1 MRDVASRVILLVS
14 LLLSTLTPAA
24 DVPAGPL
31 DPSFRA
37 AEQLVTDAFVQADAQ
52 HLSSTLSPRMKTYVA
67 CPLLGLG
74 DGYYGADQMRLL
86 LRRLFR
92 DRETV
97 RFRILQPAK
106 GTGPDGSAV
115 VMAVWSYRES
125 GAPPSE
131 ARLTFTFARE
141 GDAWRVREIRELK

>member
-1 MRDVASRVILLVS
+1 VILLAS
-14 LLLSTLTPAA
+14 LLLFALAAPSPASA
-24 DVPAGPL
+24 AAQDPAL
-31 DPSFRA
+31 RQA
-37 AEQLVTDAFVQADAQ
+37 QQQVTDAFVQADAQ
-52 HLSSTLSPRMKTYVA
+52 HLSSTLSPHMKTYVA

-74 DGYYGADQMRLL
+74 DGYYGADQMHLL
-86 LRRLFR
+86 LRRLFH

-97 RFRILQPAK
+97 RFRILQPTK

-115 VMAVWSYRES
+115 VMAVWSYREA

-141 GDAWRVREIRELK
+141 GEAWRVREIRELK

>member
-1 MRDVASRVILLVS
+1 MILLAS
-14 LLLSTLTPAA
+14 LLLSTLAAPPAPSA
-24 DVPAGPL
+24 GVTDPAL
-31 DPSFRA
+31 R
-37 AEQLVTDAFVQADAQ
+37 EVQQKVTDAFVQADAPR
-52 HLSSTLSPRMKTYVA
+52 LSSTLSPHMKTYVA
-67 CPLLGLG
+67 CPVLGLG

-86 LRRLFR
+86 LRRLFH

-97 RFRILQPAK
+97 RFRILQPTK
-106 GTGPDGSAV
+106 ETGPDGSAV

-141 GDAWRVREIRELK
+141 GAAWRVREIRELK

>member
-1 MRDVASRVILLVS
+1 MILLAS
-14 LLLSTLTPAA
+14 LLLSTLAAAPPASSGA
-24 DVPAGPL
+24 L
-31 DPSFRA
+31 DPAFRA
-37 AEQLVTDAFVQADAQ
+37 AQQQVTDAFVQADAQ

-97 RFRILQPAK
+97 RFRILQPIQR
-106 GTGPDGSAV
+106 TGPDGSAV
-115 VMAVWSYRES
+115 VMAVWSYREA

-141 GDAWRVREIRELK
+141 GEAWRVREIRELK

>member
-1 MRDVASRVILLVS
+1 VILLAS
-14 LLLSTLTPAA
+14 LLLSTLAA
-24 DVPAGPL
+24 PPAGAAGEI
-31 DPSFRA
+31 DPALRA
-37 AEQLVTDAFVQADAQ
+37 AQQQVTDAFVQGDEPR
-52 HLSSTLSPRMKTYVA
+52 LSSTLSPKMKTYVA

-97 RFRILQPAK
+97 RFRILQPTK

-115 VMAVWSYRES
+115 VMAVWSYREG
-125 GAPPSE
+125 GAPPTD

-141 GDAWRVREIRELK
+141 GEAWRVREIRELK